1 MLGKRWKKINSLNA
15 NRYTLNPSFMTL
27 SLHTIKPASGSRHRR
42 VRVGRGGKRGTTSG
56 RGTKGQRA
64 RASGRKGL
72 AMKGLRRMALSVPK
86 LGGFRSRYEKVP
98 GINLGDLEKHFT
110 TGETV
115 TSKALVAKGLLP
127 RVMGFKVLG
136 GGPRA
141 LSKALIIKARG
152 ASSSARLAIEKAG
165 GKLIVV

>member
-1 MLGKRWKKINSLNA
+1 
-15 NRYTLNPSFMTL
+15 MTL

-127 RVMGFKVLG
+127 RAMGFKVLG
-136 GGPRA
+136 GGA

-152 ASSSARLAIEKAG
+152 ASSSAKAAIEKAG
-165 GKLIVV
+165 GKLIIV